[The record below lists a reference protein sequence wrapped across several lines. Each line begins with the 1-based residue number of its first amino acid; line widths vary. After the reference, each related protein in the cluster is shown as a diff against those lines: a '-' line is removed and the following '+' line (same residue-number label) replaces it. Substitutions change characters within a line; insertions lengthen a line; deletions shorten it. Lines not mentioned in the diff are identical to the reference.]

1 MNERT
6 VAVKGAILKSKTIA
20 VLATIMF
27 MMNTVPSYASDFF
40 PLDVWQ
46 EMANWQ
52 PNNAAVN
59 QTDIGVYGQPRS
71 RAWDKS
77 KMIHTSFPFD
87 VMDALTDLDGK
98 DRQHING
105 RFTSID
111 NSHGHQMNPYWLP
124 AEYGAGQVDQASV
137 K

>member
-1 MNERT
+1 M
-6 VAVKGAILKSKTIA
+6 KSIAIA
-20 VLATIMF
+20 VLATILF
-27 MMNTVPSYASDFF
+27 TIITVPSYASDFF
-40 PLDVWQ
+40 PLDVWE

-59 QTDIGVYGQPRS
+59 PTDIGPYGQAWS
-71 RAWDKS
+71 RTWDKS
-77 KMIHTSFPFD
+77 KMIHASFPFD
-87 VMDALTDLDGK
+87 VMEALTDLDGN

-111 NSHGHQMNPYWLP
+111 NSHGHRTNPYWLP
-124 AEYGAGQVDQASV
+124 AEYGAHQVDRSSV